1 MRNWNK
7 AALRRTLGRAWGKTP
22 VKKLTA
28 LAVMIVIT
36 VSSVTT
42 VMAATRKVTVY
53 YNGETYTGSLTGS
66 LETIQDTRAQLLSM
80 GLSVDEAD
88 RISVASNNTTGE
100 LAIHLTS
107 AHTVTVV
114 ADGMAKSTVVYE
126 GQTIADALQACGVTV
141 DSNDKLTAPT
151 TKQVSADMVIEVTR
165 QHAVKFTADGETKNL
180 LVEDTTVSALLAEQG
195 ITLGKDDVVTPDL
208 STKITADTDVTVQRV
223 KYEEVTAEE
232 AIPFTETVT
241 NDSSLPRG
249 VTRVDVQGQDGVQKV
264 TRRNKIVD
272 GVVTESTVLSSTV
285 LKEAVNQVSRV
296 GTKDPNGYATIESD
310 GTVYDQNGN
319 QVNYTKLLT
328 GKCSAYTGGGIT
340 ATGAPAAF
348 GRVAVN
354 PNVIPYGTKLFI
366 CSPDGKVVYGYAVA
380 SDTGGACMR
389 NTIIADLYYDT
400 LSECYQIG
408 VRNMNVYI
416 LG

>member
-66 LETIQDTRAQLLSM
+66 LETIQDTRAQLISM

-319 QVNYTKLLT
+319 KVNYTKLLT

>member
-66 LETIQDTRAQLLSM
+66 LETIQDTRAQLISM

-165 QHAVKFTADGETKNL
+165 RHAVKFTADGETKDL

>member
-66 LETIQDTRAQLLSM
+66 LETIQDTRAQLISM

-165 QHAVKFTADGETKNL
+165 RHAVKFTADGETKNL

>member
-66 LETIQDTRAQLLSM
+66 LETIQDTRAQLISM

-165 QHAVKFTADGETKNL
+165 RHAVKFTADGETKNL

-319 QVNYTKLLT
+319 KVNYTKLLT

>member
-165 QHAVKFTADGETKNL
+165 RHAVKFTADGETKNL

-319 QVNYTKLLT
+319 KVNYTKLLT

>member
-66 LETIQDTRAQLLSM
+66 LETIQDTRAQLISM

-126 GQTIADALQACGVTV
+126 GQTIADALQAGGVTV

-165 QHAVKFTADGETKNL
+165 RHAVKFTADGETKNL

>member
-165 QHAVKFTADGETKNL
+165 RHAVKFTADGETKNL

-195 ITLGKDDVVTPDL
+195 ITLGKDDVVPPDL

>member
-7 AALRRTLGRAWGKTP
+7 AALRRTLGRAWGNTP
-22 VKKLTA
+22 VQKLTA

-319 QVNYTKLLT
+319 KVNYTKLLT

>member
-66 LETIQDTRAQLLSM
+66 LETIQDTRAQLISM

-165 QHAVKFTADGETKNL
+165 RHAVKFTADGETKNL

-264 TRRNKIVD
+264 ARRNKIVD

-285 LKEAVNQVSRV
+285 IKEAVNQVSRV

>member
-195 ITLGKDDVVTPDL
+195 ITLGKDDVVTPEL

>member
-66 LETIQDTRAQLLSM
+66 LETIQDTRAQLISM

-107 AHTVTVV
+107 AHAVTVV

-180 LVEDTTVSALLAEQG
+180 LVADTTVSALLAEQG

-319 QVNYTKLLT
+319 KVNYTKLLT

>member
-66 LETIQDTRAQLLSM
+66 LETIQDTRAQLISM

-180 LVEDTTVSALLAEQG
+180 LVADTTVSALLAEQG

-249 VTRVDVQGQDGVQKV
+249 VTRVDVQGQDGLQKV

-319 QVNYTKLLT
+319 KVNYTKLLT

>member
-66 LETIQDTRAQLLSM
+66 LETIQDTRAQLISM
-80 GLSVDEAD
+80 GLAVDEAD
-88 RISVASNNTTGE
+88 RISVAANNTTGE
-100 LAIHLTS
+100 LSIHLTS

-126 GQTIADALQACGVTV
+126 GQTIADALKACGVTV
-141 DSNDKLTAPT
+141 DANDKLTAPA

-165 QHAVKFTADGETKNL
+165 QHAVKFTADGETKDL

-195 ITLGKDDVVTPDL
+195 IKLGKDDVVTPEL
-208 STKITADTDVTVQRV
+208 TTKITADTDVTVQRV

-249 VTRVDVQGQDGVQKV
+249 VTRVDVQGQDGVQEV

-354 PNVIPYGTKLFI
+354 PNIIPYGTKLFI

-380 SDTGGACMR
+380 ADTGGACMR

>member
-66 LETIQDTRAQLLSM
+66 LETIQDTRAQLISM

-165 QHAVKFTADGETKNL
+165 RHAVKFTADGETKNL

-354 PNVIPYGTKLFI
+354 PNIIPYGTKLFI

>member
-66 LETIQDTRAQLLSM
+66 LETIQDTRAQLISM

-319 QVNYTKLLT
+319 HVNYTKLLT

>member
-1 MRNWNK
+1 MRKWNK

-66 LETIQDTRAQLLSM
+66 LETIQDTRAQLISM

-141 DSNDKLTAPT
+141 DSNGKLAGPT

-180 LVEDTTVSALLAEQG
+180 LVADTTVSALLAEQG
-195 ITLGKDDVVTPDL
+195 ITLGKDDVVTPEL

>member
-319 QVNYTKLLT
+319 KVNYTKLLT

>member
-42 VMAATRKVTVY
+42 VMAAARKVTVY

-66 LETIQDTRAQLLSM
+66 LETIQDTRAQLISM
-80 GLSVDEAD
+80 GLAVDEAD
-88 RISVASNNTTGE
+88 RISVAANNTTGE
-100 LAIHLTS
+100 LSIHLTS

-126 GQTIADALQACGVTV
+126 GQTIADALKACGVTV
-141 DSNDKLTAPT
+141 DANDKLTAPA

-165 QHAVKFTADGETKNL
+165 QHAVKFTADGETKDL

-195 ITLGKDDVVTPDL
+195 IKLGKDDVVTPEL
-208 STKITADTDVTVQRV
+208 TTKITADTDVTVQRV

-249 VTRVDVQGQDGVQKV
+249 VTRVDVQGQDGVQEV

>member
-66 LETIQDTRAQLLSM
+66 LETIQDTRAQLISM

-180 LVEDTTVSALLAEQG
+180 LVADTTVSALLAEQG

-223 KYEEVTAEE
+223 KYEEVTTEE

>member
-66 LETIQDTRAQLLSM
+66 LETIQDTRAQLISM

-114 ADGMAKSTVVYE
+114 ADGRAQSTVVYE

>member
-66 LETIQDTRAQLLSM
+66 LETIQDTRAQLISM

-165 QHAVKFTADGETKNL
+165 RHAVKFTADGETKNL

-319 QVNYTKLLT
+319 LVNYTKLLT

>member
-66 LETIQDTRAQLLSM
+66 LETIQDTRAQLISM

-114 ADGMAKSTVVYE
+114 ADGIAKSTVVYE

-165 QHAVKFTADGETKNL
+165 RHAVKFTADGETKNL

>member
-1 MRNWNK
+1 MRNLDK
-7 AALRRTLGRAWGKTP
+7 TALHRTLSRAWGKAP

-28 LAVMIVIT
+28 LAVMLAIT
-36 VSSVTT
+36 ISSVTT
-42 VMAATRKVTVY
+42 VMAAARKVTVY
-53 YNGETYTGSLTGS
+53 YNGETYTGNLTGS
-66 LETIQDTRAQLLSM
+66 LETIQDTRAQLVAM
-80 GLSVDEAD
+80 GLPVDDAD
-88 RISVASNNTTGE
+88 RISVAANTTTGE
-100 LAIHLTS
+100 LSIYLTS
-107 AHTVTVV
+107 AHTVTIL
-114 ADGMAKSTVVYE
+114 ADGKAQSTVVYE
-126 GQTIADALQACGVTV
+126 GQTVGDALAACGVTV
-141 DSNDKLTAPT
+141 DSNDKMASPV
-151 TKQVSADMVIEVTR
+151 TKNVTADMVIEVTR
-165 QHAVKFTADGETKNL
+165 RHAVKLTADGETKNL
-180 LVEDTTVSALLAEQG
+180 VLEDTTVSAVLEAQG
-195 ITLGKDDVVTPDL
+195 ITLGKDDVVTPAP
-208 STKITADTDVTVQRV
+208 STEITADTDITVQRV

-232 AIPFTETVT
+232 SIPFTETVT

-249 VTRVDVQGQDGVQKV
+249 VTRVDVQGQNGVQEV

-272 GVVTESTVLSSTV
+272 GVVAESTVLSSTV
-285 LKEAVNQVSRV
+285 LQQPVNQVSRV
-296 GTKDPNGYATIESD
+296 GTKDPNGYATIASD
-310 GTVYDQNGN
+310 GTVYDPNGN

-328 GKCSAYTGGGIT
+328 GKCSAYTGGGTT

-389 NTIIADLYYDT
+389 NSIIADLYYDT

>member
-66 LETIQDTRAQLLSM
+66 LETIQDTRAQLISM

-165 QHAVKFTADGETKNL
+165 RHAVKFTADGETKNL

-241 NDSSLPRG
+241 NDSYLPRG

>member
-66 LETIQDTRAQLLSM
+66 LETIQDTRAQLISM

-165 QHAVKFTADGETKNL
+165 RHAVKFTADGETKNL

-223 KYEEVTAEE
+223 KYEEITAEE

>member
-66 LETIQDTRAQLLSM
+66 LETIQDTRAQLISM

-165 QHAVKFTADGETKNL
+165 RHAVKFTADGETKNL

-249 VTRVDVQGQDGVQKV
+249 VTRVDVQGQDGVQEV

-319 QVNYTKLLT
+319 KVNYTKLLT

>member
-66 LETIQDTRAQLLSM
+66 LETIQDTRAQLISM

>member
-28 LAVMIVIT
+28 LTVMIVIT

-42 VMAATRKVTVY
+42 VMAAARKVTVY

-66 LETIQDTRAQLLSM
+66 LETIQDTRAQLISM
-80 GLSVDEAD
+80 GLAVDEAD
-88 RISVASNNTTGE
+88 RISVAANNTTGE
-100 LAIHLTS
+100 LSIHLTS

-126 GQTIADALQACGVTV
+126 GQTIADALKACGVTV
-141 DSNDKLTAPT
+141 DANDKLTAPA

-165 QHAVKFTADGETKNL
+165 QHAVKFTADGETKDL

-195 ITLGKDDVVTPDL
+195 IKLGKDDVVTPEL
-208 STKITADTDVTVQRV
+208 TTKITADTDVTVQRV

-249 VTRVDVQGQDGVQKV
+249 VTRVDVQGQDGVQEV

-354 PNVIPYGTKLFI
+354 PNIIPYGTKLFI

-380 SDTGGACMR
+380 ADTGGACMR

>member
-66 LETIQDTRAQLLSM
+66 LETIQDTRAQLISM

-249 VTRVDVQGQDGVQKV
+249 VTRVDIQGQDGLQKV

>member
-66 LETIQDTRAQLLSM
+66 LETIQDTRAQLISM

-165 QHAVKFTADGETKNL
+165 RHAVKFTADGETKDL

-195 ITLGKDDVVTPDL
+195 IKLGKDDVVTPEL
-208 STKITADTDVTVQRV
+208 TTKITADTDVTVQRV

-249 VTRVDVQGQDGVQKV
+249 VTRVDVQGQDGVQEV

-272 GVVTESTVLSSTV
+272 GVITESTVLSSTV

>member
-66 LETIQDTRAQLLSM
+66 LETIQDTRAQLISM
-80 GLSVDEAD
+80 GLPVDEAD

-165 QHAVKFTADGETKNL
+165 RHAVKFTADGETKNL
-180 LVEDTTVSALLAEQG
+180 LVEDTTVSALLA
-195 ITLGKDDVVTPDL
+195 
-208 STKITADTDVTVQRV
+208 
-223 KYEEVTAEE
+223 
-232 AIPFTETVT
+232 
-241 NDSSLPRG
+241 PR
-249 VTRVDVQGQDGVQKV
+249 R
-264 TRRNKIVD
+264 
-272 GVVTESTVLSSTV
+272 
-285 LKEAVNQVSRV
+285 
-296 GTKDPNGYATIESD
+296 
-310 GTVYDQNGN
+310 
-319 QVNYTKLLT
+319 
-328 GKCSAYTGGGIT
+328 
-340 ATGAPAAF
+340 
-348 GRVAVN
+348 
-354 PNVIPYGTKLFI
+354 
-366 CSPDGKVVYGYAVA
+366 SPPIR
-380 SDTGGACMR
+380 T
-389 NTIIADLYYDT
+389 
-400 LSECYQIG
+400 
-408 VRNMNVYI
+408 
-416 LG
+416 

>member
-7 AALRRTLGRAWGKTP
+7 TALHRTLGRAWGKTP

-28 LAVMIVIT
+28 LAVMLVIT

-42 VMAATRKVTVY
+42 VMAAARKVTVY

-66 LETIQDTRAQLLSM
+66 LETIQDTRAQLVAM
-80 GLSVDEAD
+80 GLPVDEAD
-88 RISVASNNTTGE
+88 RVSVASNTTTGE
-100 LAIHLTS
+100 LSIYLTS
-107 AHTVTVV
+107 AHTVTVL
-114 ADGMAKSTVVYE
+114 ADGMAKSTVVYD

-151 TKQVSADMVIEVTR
+151 TKNVTADMVIEVTR
-165 QHAVKFTADGETKNL
+165 RHAVKLTADGETKNL
-180 LVEDTTVSALLAEQG
+180 LLEDTTVAAVLEAQG
-195 ITLGKDDVVTPDL
+195 ITLGKDDVVTPAL
-208 STKITADTDVTVQRV
+208 STEITADTDVTVQRV
-223 KYEEVTAEE
+223 KYEEVTAQE

-249 VTRVDVQGQDGVQKV
+249 VTRVDVQGQEGVQEV

-319 QVNYTKLLT
+319 EVNYTKLLT
-328 GKCSAYTGGGIT
+328 GKCSAYTGGGTT

-380 SDTGGACMR
+380 ADTGGACMR
-389 NTIIADLYYDT
+389 NSIIADLYYDT

>member
-165 QHAVKFTADGETKNL
+165 RHAVKFTADGETKNL

>member
-66 LETIQDTRAQLLSM
+66 LETIQDTRAQLISM

-165 QHAVKFTADGETKNL
+165 RHAVKFTADGETKNL

-272 GVVTESTVLSSTV
+272 GVVTESTVPSSTV

>member
-354 PNVIPYGTKLFI
+354 PNIIPYGTKLFI